1 MKRTRFCGGEFHK
14 PEVFDKNSQI
24 YILKGKKSF
33 KMSDVIYF
41 GVLFNISVFAFYL
54 FYVMTAD

>member
-33 KMSDVIYF
+33 KMSDVIY
-41 GVLFNISVFAFYL
+41 S
-54 FYVMTAD
+54 DS